1 MKSYEVDFYFEFNN
15 IVDNENK
22 LYLYGEVDMARW

>member
-1 MKSYEVDFYFEFNN
+1 MKSYEVDFNFEFNN

-22 LYLYGEVDMARW
+22 PYLYGEVDMARW